1 MNDVYENI
9 EEYSLNKE
17 RKILAMFYDKITD
30 MPSNKNLQQ
39 IVA

>member
-1 MNDVYENI
+1 MNDIYENI
-9 EEYSLNKE
+9 EEYNLNKE

-30 MPSNKNLQQ
+30 MLSNKNLQQ